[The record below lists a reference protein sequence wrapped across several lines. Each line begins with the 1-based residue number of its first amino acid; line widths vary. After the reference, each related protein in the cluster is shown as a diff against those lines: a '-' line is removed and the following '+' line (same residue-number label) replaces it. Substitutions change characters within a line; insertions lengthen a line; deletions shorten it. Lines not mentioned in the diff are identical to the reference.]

1 MDTLYDHNSRAAEQ
15 HEDKEAMVG
24 NKDILENKRH
34 TSTFDMIPVLT
45 SKRMRKEIKAQ
56 IKEQL
61 EKING

>member
-1 MDTLYDHNSRAAEQ
+1 MDTLYDHNSRAAELY
-15 HEDKEAMVG
+15 EDKEAMAE
-24 NKDILENKRH
+24 NKDTLENKCH

-61 EKING
+61 DKING